1 MPRRKKQ
8 KYREAYQLPNV
19 FSEIDDGLTERIRE
33 YFNNDNPIT
42 LELGCGWGEYSLNL
56 AQEYPERNFIG
67 IDLKAV
73 RIWKGANYALDN
85 VINNVAYIIAQANY
99 IEQIFQN
106 EKIEEIWIPFPDP
119 FPKRSKEKKRLVFP
133 KYLEMYKNILMPGGK
148 VHLKTDNTDLYYYAL
163 ETLEENGAKIYE
175 STSDLYDGEIPN
187 KTEINVLTEY
197 TDIDKNDFE
206 KKIVTKYEK
215 HHLDEGKKIKYVCF
229 GFD

>member
-8 KYREAYQLPNV
+8 KYREAYELPNV
-19 FSEIDDGLTERIRE
+19 FSEIDEGLESRIRS
-33 YFNNDNPIT
+33 YFNNQNPIT
-42 LELGCGWGEYSLNL
+42 LEIGCGWGEYSLNL

-85 VINNVAYIIAQANY
+85 GIDNVAYIITQANY
-99 IEQIFQN
+99 IEQIFQK

-119 FPKRSKEKKRLVFP
+119 YPKLRKEKKRLVYP
-133 KYLEMYKNILMPGGK
+133 KYLEMYKNILMEGGK
-148 VHLKTDNTDLYYYAL
+148 VHLKTDNTGFYEYAL
-163 ETLEENGAKIYE
+163 ETLDAQDVKIYE
-175 STSDLYDGEIPN
+175 STSDLYNGKIPN
-187 KTEINVLTEY
+187 RTEINVLTEHS
-197 TDIDKNDFE
+197 DIDRSDFE
-206 KKIVTKYEK
+206 KNIVTKYEK